1 MPAAPVPAARGRCA
15 AGNGIGQRE
24 LLRRHAD
31 WSFHF
36 QPPRAPITSALMNL
50 AKALLLTILGLALAL
65 ASATA
70 GTTVGIYVGNNN
82 FQNTGP
88 NLRGCH
94 NDANQYAA
102 AFRQTLGAVEERILL
117 DATLGGFL
125 GELNRAISRA
135 RAGEVSR
142 IIVTISSHGTM
153 VPGGFGTAASQG
165 IVFAD
170 AAASLDSGVLMD
182 REFSQLISQVPA
194 TTGLELILDT
204 CYSGGAT
211 RDLVPMALV
220 PQKIRRYIPHPR
232 FQPGVHTIARTARFA
247 SMLGAEHVAE
257 WAAALE
263 SEESAD
269 DFIGGAYHGA
279 FTYYWVQ
286 AYLANPAQPGSTLIG
301 RVQRALSQVG
311 YSQHPQ
317 FNTR

>member
-1 MPAAPVPAARGRCA
+1 MK
-15 AGNGIGQRE
+15 Q
-24 LLRRHAD
+24 
-31 WSFHF
+31 
-36 QPPRAPITSALMNL
+36 
-50 AKALLLTILGLALAL
+50 AKTTFLTILGLALAL
-65 ASATA
+65 ASVRA
-70 GTTVGIYVGNNN
+70 GTTVGIFVGNNN
-82 FQNTGP
+82 FRNVGP
-88 NLRGCH
+88 NLQGCH

-102 AFRQTLGAVEERILL
+102 AFRQTLGSIEQNVLL
-117 DATLGGFL
+117 DAPLGFFL
-125 GELNRAISRA
+125 DEFNRAISRA

-153 VPGGFGTAASQG
+153 VPGGDGVAASQG

-182 REFSQLISQVPA
+182 REFNQLISRVPA

-220 PQKIRRYIPHPR
+220 PKKIRRYIPHPR
-232 FQPGVHTIARTARFA
+232 FRPGVHTVARTARSTSLF
-247 SMLGAEHVAE
+247 GTEHVAE

-286 AYLANPAQPGSTLIG
+286 AYLANPTQPRSTLIG
-301 RVQRALSQVG
+301 RVQRALGQGG